1 VEVWLDRSGG
11 GRRVA
16 SCELRS
22 TGGWERWQTIRCP
35 LRATGTHDVYL
46 QVKGGK
52 GELLRLASLR
62 FAAR

>member
-1 VEVWLDRSGG
+1 MIGSRGS
-11 GRRVA
+11 
-16 SCELRS
+16 
-22 TGGWERWQTIRCP
+22 WQTIRCP

-52 GELLRLASLR
+52 GELVRLSSLR